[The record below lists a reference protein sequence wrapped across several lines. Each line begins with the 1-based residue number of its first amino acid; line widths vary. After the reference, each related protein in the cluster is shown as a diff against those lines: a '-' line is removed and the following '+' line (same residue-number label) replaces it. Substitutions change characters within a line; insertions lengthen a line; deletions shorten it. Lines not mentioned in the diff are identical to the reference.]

1 MNLGSTP
8 FCSHPFCAFHFI
20 FSFSEE
26 KLELGS
32 LHISVV
38 MTLFSSLTP
47 VFIAIICVL
56 IGVILKKT
64 KREKEKGNTRSK
76 PIPRPWVDEDLRDGT
91 DHHLVEEGKRN
102 LLQMSNF
109 IA

>member
-1 MNLGSTP
+1 MNGGSTP
-8 FCSHPFCAFHFI
+8 FCLLLFCAFHFI

-26 KLELGS
+26 KLEFGS

-47 VFIAIICVL
+47 VFLAIICVL

-64 KREKEKGNTRSK
+64 NREKEKGDTRSK
-76 PIPRPWVDEDLRDGT
+76 TISRPWVDEDLRDGT
-91 DHHLVEEGKRN
+91 DHHLEEEGKKN
-102 LLQMSNF
+102 LFQMSNF
-109 IA
+109 VA